1 MCRVARGC
9 SLIVVSTPFASR
21 ELMIRMR
28 STMLCA
34 RHLSHFHTFCTAAG
48 TSLATGVYGK
58 LNDVLEMFI
67 RSASFLLIQG
77 RDSTLSSPQICR
89 DRHAQ
94 LTSGLGRAS
103 REHAEV
109 KRLCPG
115 RLTSWLSIH
124 RVDLK
129 QASLSSVQRFQGPR
143 IL

>member
-1 MCRVARGC
+1 
-9 SLIVVSTPFASR
+9 
-21 ELMIRMR
+21 
-28 STMLCA
+28 MLCA
-34 RHLSHFHTFCTAAG
+34 RHLPHFHAFCTAAG
-48 TSLATGVYGK
+48 TSIAIGVYEK
-58 LNDVLEMFI
+58 LNEVLKMFI
-67 RSASFLLIQG
+67 SPPNSFRSASFLLIQG